1 MKILVFGDS
10 FSRTFTLFN
19 DSNIKV
25 TTYSGGSAKGLT
37 KLDNKNRLN
46 IIDKVK
52 SNKLAKCIIF
62 LFGNVDLHF
71 SYYYTLIKNQ
81 PFNIKTII
89 EEYVN
94 FVESIPT
101 SNGVTKYIFS
111 IYPSPVKTENVYY
124 QLQKYGILEIEESK
138 KYADLIIEH
147 SDDKLRLNRL
157 REANNFLKIE
167 CKKRNIIFIDLNKY
181 LLKNNKLKPEFYDL
195 SILNI
200 HIRYEPQLEFIV
212 KEIKKCKIKNKNNPV
227 IEKKYLEYK
236 KNRLY
241 ITKKLKISKLNLKIK
256 KNNTK
261 KNTTKKNTTI

>member
-10 FSRTFTLFN
+10 FSRTFTSFN

-25 TTYSGGSAKGLT
+25 NTYKGGSAKGLT
-37 KLDNKNRLN
+37 KPDNENRLN
-46 IIDKVK
+46 IILKVE

-81 PFNIKTII
+81 SFNIKTIV

-94 FVESIPT
+94 FVKSIPT

-111 IYPSPVKTENVYY
+111 IYPSPVKRENVYY
-124 QLQKYGILEIEESK
+124 QLKAYGILEVEEPE
-138 KYADLIIEH
+138 KYKDLIMER

-157 REANNFLKIE
+157 REANNLLKIE
-167 CKKRNIIFIDLNKY
+167 CKKHNIIFIDLNKY

-212 KEIKKCKIKNKNNPV
+212 KEIKKCKIKNKYNPN
-227 IEKKYLEYK
+227 EEQKYLENK
-236 KNRLY
+236 KKC
-241 ITKKLKISKLNLKIK
+241 ITQ
-256 KNNTK
+256 KN
-261 KNTTKKNTTI
+261 